1 MLSSMASQCHEPAV
15 LDVVS
20 SYVDSLSTGR
30 FFDAAAAIKAGSL
43 NASSVLEGIVLGCVQ
58 QGTSLQNGTDSMRGK
73 WQALSQEQQGK
84 QLEASIALARMPK
97 SEILTTLGLNKQ
109 WAKTTAGTALRA
121 QERERFPETL
131 GAFSG
136 KPLEDN
142 IGKGCS
148 MLHVEPNQME
158 PLAFCAD
165 ETYLWPKADAIKWKG
180 ELKKTGGCWAQ
191 SPDLDE

>member
-58 QGTSLQNGTDSMRGK
+58 QGTSLQNGNDSMRGK

-109 WAKTTAGTALRA
+109 WRC
-121 QERERFPETL
+121 
-131 GAFSG
+131 
-136 KPLEDN
+136 DWH
-142 IGKGCS
+142 
-148 MLHVEPNQME
+148 MLP
-158 PLAFCAD
+158 
-165 ETYLWPKADAIKWKG
+165 
-180 ELKKTGGCWAQ
+180 
-191 SPDLDE
+191 